1 MIVAVD
7 GPAGAG
13 KSTVCKLLA
22 EKLGF
27 VYLDSGAMYRALA
40 WVLAQQ
46 DVKAED
52 STEFSHCLAGLPFR
66 FHIEADA
73 LTIFYQ
79 DRRLGEELRQPE
91 IAGAASR
98 ISQIAAVR
106 NYLTAWQRQIAGMG
120 NVVAE
125 GRDVTTVVFPQARV
139 KVFLTA
145 DIATR
150 ARRRFLEYQQKNIPA
165 DYATIEEQIRDR
177 DQADQQRSLAPLR
190 AAPDAVIVDSS
201 AMTIAEVV
209 GHLAAIVQSGG
220 VTNGYFFAQ
229 TSDSNCNLI

>member
-13 KSTVCKLLA
+13 KSTVCRLLA

-40 WVLAQQ
+40 WVLVQQ
-46 DVKAED
+46 HVEPED
-52 STEFSHCLAGLPFR
+52 SAEFSSRLARLPFR
-66 FHIEADA
+66 FHIENDA
-73 LTIFYQ
+73 LAISYQ
-79 DRRLGEELRQPE
+79 GRRLQEELRQPE

-106 NYLTAWQRQIAGMG
+106 THLTAWQRQLATMG

-125 GRDVTTVVFPQARV
+125 GRDMTTVVFPQAQV

-145 DIATR
+145 DLATR

-165 DYATIEEQIRDR
+165 DYASIEAQIRDR
-177 DQADQQRSLAPLR
+177 DLADQQRSLAPLR
-190 AAPDAVIVDSS
+190 AAPDALIVDTSCL
-201 AMTIAEVV
+201 AIEQVV
-209 GHLAAIVQSGG
+209 GHLAVIVQSRSTG
-220 VTNGYFFAQ
+220 
-229 TSDSNCNLI
+229 